1 MRRLDFSLFAI
12 FTLFALLI
20 GDTAGSFA
28 RGLTGGL
35 TFTATA
41 FLRGYCKI
49 SRFQCG
55 YPFHAY
61 TFFPVVS
68 YFIYYIVFHK
78 NVKKGRNVY
87 FALKSFTNHT
97 IIEREHCSFRCR
109 GTPALGRE
117 TTTEKCGRCCCFAL
131 HYCYFH

>member
-1 MRRLDFSLFAI
+1 MRRLAFSLFAI

-20 GDTAGSFA
+20 GDTTGSFA

-41 FLRGYCKI
+41 FLRGYRKI

-55 YPFHAY
+55 YPFHSY

-78 NVKKGRNVY
+78 NVKKGAERLFCLEIFYESYYNKKG
-87 FALKSFTNHT
+87 ALFLSV
-97 IIEREHCSFRCR
+97 
-109 GTPALGRE
+109 
-117 TTTEKCGRCCCFAL
+117 
-131 HYCYFH
+131 